1 MNQKMHIHW
10 DPEGDH
16 LEVRFGKPTSSY
28 YEGVGNDVFER
39 HDEKTGKVVG
49 FAFFNVQKRKTKI
62 PQDIVVN
69 VPAEATSRPTIL
81 S

>member
-28 YEGVGNDVFER
+28 YEEVGDDVFER
-39 HDEKTGKVVG
+39 RDEKTGRVVG
-49 FAFFNVQKRKTKI
+49 VAFFNVQKRKAKM

-69 VPAEATSRPTIL
+69 LPVTSSSPVL